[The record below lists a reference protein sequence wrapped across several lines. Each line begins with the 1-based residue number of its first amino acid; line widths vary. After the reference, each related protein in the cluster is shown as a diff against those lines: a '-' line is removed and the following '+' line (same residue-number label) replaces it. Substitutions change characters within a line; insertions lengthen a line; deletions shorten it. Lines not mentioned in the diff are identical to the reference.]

1 MLLKLIEN
9 IRYPTAI
16 CILAGLASLFYLHK
30 LTSTERLIIVVIFMS
45 IAADLFANYIAL
57 KGKYNGDVYNII
69 CPIEKITIV
78 VCYHLNSYKSQFRL
92 LYVTGIITFILLSI
106 CGYSLNDHPGYIH
119 TEVYVISGFIV
130 AVLSYLQLRN
140 ILLEKAK
147 DSIPIFW
154 FSMANLVYYTLMISV
169 ISARPVALSISWD
182 FNTQINIVNDIAYS
196 LWSPII
202 LIGIIWNR
210 TKI

>member
-1 MLLKLIEN
+1 LIQNIIEN

-16 CILAGLASLFYLHK
+16 CIVAGVVSTFYFHK
-30 LTSTERLIIVVIFMS
+30 LSSTEKWIVLVIFLN
-45 IAADLFANYIAL
+45 ILADLLANYLGL
-57 KGKYNGDVYNII
+57 KKIFNGDVYNLLG
-69 CPIEKITIV
+69 PVEKIITLSV
-78 VCYHLNSYKSQFRL
+78 YLVNSKINRTKIYYLS
-92 LYVTGIITFILLSI
+92 GIIAMILLTTA
-106 CGYSLNDHPGYIH
+106 GYISNSKPGH
-119 TEVYVISGFIV
+119 LHEQVYVISGFIF
-130 AVLSYLQLRN
+130 AILSYLQLRN